1 MSLFAARPESAERLI
16 NSPRTLKPYLFDRQF
31 AEMFPLLAAIRRW
44 LAVLLLLSLQTP
56 SDWTCPRTPSARQMC
71 REHRRSRANFLPING
86 LFCSASYAALY
97 KAAYLHLY
105 LHFYL
110 V

>member
-1 MSLFAARPESAERLI
+1 
-16 NSPRTLKPYLFDRQF
+16 
-31 AEMFPLLAAIRRW
+31 MFPLLAAICRW

-56 SDWTCPRTPSARQMC
+56 SDWTCPRTPSARQIC
-71 REHRRSRANFLPING
+71 REHRRSRANYLPING
-86 LFCSASYAALY
+86 LFCSAYYAALY
-97 KAAYLHLY
+97 TAVYVPLY